1 MLFTS
6 YCFIGFLIVLFLL
19 YYKIPGKYQWGL
31 LLIASYLFYAVA
43 GAQFL
48 IYIGV
53 TTLFTWYAGLRMEKV
68 KQQYTGYRKLHKAEM
83 TKEEKKLLLFNAAD
97 AAFLTEEERGRMK
110 DVIGRIL

>member
-53 TTLFTWYAGLRMEKV
+53 TTFSTWYAGPRIEKV
-68 KQQYTGYRKLHKAEM
+68 KQQYQ
-83 TKEEKKLLLFNAAD
+83 
-97 AAFLTEEERGRMK
+97 
-110 DVIGRIL
+110 